1 MGGNTREEEP
11 RTIVS
16 RGPGSP
22 SKAVNL
28 PLMQD
33 RPTQPRQ
40 LYFIGVATALA
51 LAILGGFPLGILAAL
66 GGARDIG
73 LGARWTPIVQA
84 HGHLQLVGFV
94 GLFIVGVAYQ
104 VLPRFK
110 QTPLASYRLGLASI
124 ILLASGAA
132 LRAVSQPWADSQPVQ
147 LVFVTSACLEL
158 AGAAAF
164 ATVATRTIRAG
175 QRVVFDYYFLA
186 AVAWFVAAS
195 VANLAVVQEM
205 ARDGTT
211 VVASSRNA
219 PLLDTYLLGFIT
231 TFILGVSIRVLP
243 HFLSLRPARTELLLP
258 TLALFTAG
266 LAVRTGAGW
275 IDSYSEWSR
284 PDWLNTAGVYAMA
297 AAVMLFVFALNVFR
311 SSARHEG
318 DVPGPHEK
326 LIRTAYVWLLVA
338 FAIEAWYATK
348 VVAGDFHP
356 DFLENGAARHALA
369 LGFMTQMIMGVG
381 SRALPTF
388 AGKRLYSARLATIG
402 WLLINFAALMRVGHA
417 AVPWGS
423 VAFRFDHITAAGVLG
438 LLAVIV
444 FGFNIWRS
452 INPPR
457 RHHTSAPSPNAV
469 KGEPPPEQP
478 FRLTPS
484 SIVAD
489 VLANVPG
496 SLDLL
501 ITYGFRP
508 LADPEMRA
516 RVAPHVTLAA
526 AAGMQGINVDNLIN
540 DLAALQARHTPEA
553 LRLR

>member
-1 MGGNTREEEP
+1 MEGNTGEEGP
-11 RTIVS
+11 LILVN
-16 RGPGSP
+16 RGPAGP
-22 SKAVNL
+22 SQAVNL

-33 RPTQPRQ
+33 RPAQRRQ

-51 LAILGGFPLGILAAL
+51 LALLGGFPLGILAAL

-73 LGARWTPIVQA
+73 LGARWTPLVQA
-84 HGHLQLVGFV
+84 HGHLQLVGFA

-124 ILLASGAA
+124 ILLATGAA
-132 LRAVSQPWADSQPVQ
+132 LRAASQPWADSPPLQ
-147 LVFVTSACLEL
+147 LLLVASACLEL

-164 ATVATRTIRAG
+164 AYVAGRTVLAG
-175 QRVVFDYYFLA
+175 QRMVFDYYFLTA
-186 AVAWFVAAS
+186 AAWFVAAS
-195 VANLAVVQEM
+195 AANLVIAVEL
-205 ARDGTT
+205 ARDDAS
-211 VVASSRNA
+211 VVATARNV
-219 PLLDTYLLGFIT
+219 PLLEMYLLGFIT
-231 TFILGVSIRVLP
+231 TFVLGVSVRVLP
-243 HFLSLRPARTELLLP
+243 HFLSLHPTRAQLLLP
-258 TLALFTAG
+258 SLVTFTTG
-266 LAVRTGAGW
+266 LAVRTAAGW
-275 IDSYSEWSR
+275 ADAYTDWSR
-284 PDWLNTAGVYAMA
+284 PDWLNAAGVYAMA
-297 AAVMLFVFALNVFR
+297 AAVVLFVFALNVFR
-311 SSARHEG
+311 PSARHP
-318 DVPGPHEK
+318 DDIPGPHEK

-348 VVAGDFHP
+348 IIASDLRP

-369 LGFMTQMIMGVG
+369 LGFITQMIMGVG

-423 VAFRFDHITAAGVLG
+423 VAFRFDHIAAAGVLG
-438 LLAVIV
+438 LLAVMV
-444 FGFNIWRS
+444 FGFNTWRS

-469 KGEPPPEQP
+469 KGVRPPEEP
-478 FRLTPS
+478 FRLTPA

-489 VLANVPG
+489 ILANVPG
-496 SLDLL
+496 SLELL
-501 ITYGFRP
+501 VTYGFGP

-526 AAGMQGINVDNLIN
+526 AAGMQGVNVDKLIN
-540 DLAALQARHTPEA
+540 DLAALQARHAPEA

>member
-1 MGGNTREEEP
+1 MEGNTGEEGP
-11 RTIVS
+11 RILVS
-16 RGPGSP
+16 RGPAGP
-22 SKAVNL
+22 SQTVNL

-51 LAILGGFPLGILAAL
+51 LALLGGFPLGILAAL
-66 GGARDIG
+66 GATRDIG
-73 LGARWTPIVQA
+73 LGARWSPIVQT

-94 GLFIVGVAYQ
+94 SLFIVGVAYQ

-124 ILLASGAA
+124 VLLASGAA
-132 LRAVSQPWADSQPVQ
+132 LRAASQPWADSPPIG
-147 LVFVTSACLEL
+147 LLFVTSACLEL

-186 AVAWFVAAS
+186 AATWIVAAS
-195 VANLAVVQEM
+195 AANLAIVQEM

-219 PLLDTYLLGFIT
+219 PLLDMYLLGFIT

-243 HFLSLRPARTELLLP
+243 HFLSLRPARSRLLLP
-258 TLALFTAG
+258 ALALFTAG
-266 LAVRTGAGW
+266 LAVRIGAGW
-275 IDSYSEWSR
+275 IDAYSDWSR
-284 PDWLNTAGVYAMA
+284 PDWLNATGIYAMA
-297 AAVMLFVFALNVFR
+297 AAVVLFVFALGIFR

-318 DVPGPHEK
+318 DIIGSHEK
-326 LIRTAYVWLLVA
+326 LIRTAYVWLFVA

-348 VVAGDFHP
+348 IIASDFRP

-402 WLLINFAALMRVGHA
+402 WLLINVSAVMRVGHA

-423 VAFRFDHITAAGVLG
+423 VAFRFDHIAAAGVLG

-457 RHHTSAPSPNAV
+457 PHHTSEPSPDPV

-478 FRLTPS
+478 FRLTS
-484 SIVAD
+484 ASIVAD

-508 LADPEMRA
+508 LADPEMRT
-516 RVAPHVTLAA
+516 RVAAHVTLAA